1 MSIDKNK
8 VFNVKNRSAGMVLY
22 KIPEL
27 NIRREFAPGET
38 KRATYDELEK
48 LSFQSGGRALM
59 NRYLQITNTEVINDL
74 NLTAE
79 PEYYMNEQQIMDLL
93 KNGSLDAFLDCL
105 DFAPEGVIDLIK
117 QYAVSLPLNDIAK
130 RNAIKE
136 KTGFDVDK
144 AVANNI
150 QDKAVEVADKP
161 ARRVQPVA
169 EAGRRTS
176 TNYKVVNTEA
186 TEN

>member
-1 MSIDKNK
+1 MSIDKNLF
-8 VFNVKNRSAGMVLY
+8 FNVKNRSAGMVLY
-22 KIPEL
+22 KIPEM
-27 NIRREFAPGET
+27 NIRREFAPGEV
-38 KRATYDELEK
+38 KRASYDELEK

-59 NRYLQITNTEVINDL
+59 NRYLQITNAEVINEL

-79 PEYYMNEQQIMDLL
+79 PEYYMSEQQIMDLL
-93 KNGSLDAFLDCL
+93 KSGSLDAFLDCL

-117 QYAVSLPLNDIAK
+117 QYAVSLPLNDIEK

-150 QDKAVEVADKP
+150 QDKAVETAEKP
-161 ARRVQPVA
+161 ARRVQSAA
-169 EAGRRTS
+169 ETGRRTS
-176 TNYKVVNTEA
+176 TDYKIVSI
-186 TEN
+186 EN